1 MNLSMLKK
9 IQYANILSIVLF
21 SITVTV
27 EIFKS
32 GFDWIF
38 ILNIINFICAWIIF
52 VSVIKIQKTLRVLST
67 VIQKA
72 KNGIFNYSFTINDTG
87 VIKLM
92 GENLTAFMNE
102 VETFLSDTDRVLKDI
117 DHKRFSVID
126 PDRYNG
132 EFKKI
137 ALSINHSVE
146 NIQAKERFVEKE
158 ELNFKIGKLGGG
170 VAGGLNVIK
179 EDLLHSIE
187 KVKKIVANSNNI
199 SDEAEDVNKLLDDV
213 VVKLDQLLTLIHK
226 SNKMTESLNKKA
238 ENVGDIIKL
247 INDIADQTNLLALN
261 AAIEAAR
268 AGELGKGFSVV
279 ADEVRKLAEKT
290 QKSTEEVRKVLELL
304 QNESRESVQNAK
316 KMERIANESTGL
328 VENFKNSLTDFTAH
342 AVRSKILAD
351 SIANTLT
358 ITKFKLDHVIYKNQV
373 IYHNFF
379 IGKIENSYV
388 DEKHCD
394 FGRWYYNQGKEIYK
408 EIPLYF
414 EIEKPHT
421 KLHKLAKEI
430 IEIIEQPDFDNYV
443 LAHKD
448 EIYNKFVEMENAS
461 SQLFELLDRL
471 LHEYELHLNKETIDV
486 EVVEKEQTPAL
497 INAS

>member
-1 MNLSMLKK
+1 MNLSILKK

-27 EIFKS
+27 QIFKS

-52 VSVIKIQKTLRVLST
+52 VSVLQIQKTLKVLSN

-72 KNGIFNYSFTINDTG
+72 KNGIFDYSFTINDIG
-87 VIKLM
+87 VIKVM
-92 GENLTAFMNE
+92 GENLIAFMKE

-117 DHKRFSVID
+117 DQKRFTTID
-126 PDRYNG
+126 PNRYNG
-132 EFKKI
+132 EFNKI

-146 NIQAKERFVEKE
+146 NIQSKEKIVEKE

-179 EDLLHSIE
+179 EDLLHSIK
-187 KVKKIVANSNNI
+187 KVKEIVANSNNI
-199 SDEAEDVNKLLDDV
+199 SNEAKDVNTLLDNV
-213 VVKLDQLLTLIHK
+213 VAKLDQLLLLIHR

-304 QNESRESVQNAK
+304 QSESRESVENAK
-316 KMERIANESTGL
+316 SMERIANESTGL
-328 VENFKNSLTDFTAH
+328 VEHFKNSLMDFTAH
-342 AVRSKILAD
+342 AARSKILAD
-351 SIANTLT
+351 SIASTLT
-358 ITKFKLDHVIYKNQV
+358 ITKFKLDHVIFKNKI

-379 IGKIENSYV
+379 IGKVENPYV

-394 FGRWYYNQGKEIYK
+394 FGKWYYSEGKEIYK

-421 KLHKLAKEI
+421 SLHGLAKEI
-430 IEIIEQPDFDNYV
+430 IETIQQPDFDTYV

-448 EIYNKFVEMENAS
+448 EIYNKFVALENAS

-471 LHEYELHLNKETIDV
+471 LQEYEIYLNKEIIDV
-486 EVVEKEQTPAL
+486 EVVKKDEPLAL
-497 INAS
+497 KNAS